1 MHKATISA
9 RSGRKSGGCTAFEK
23 HAKPDAESD
32 DFGAVWTQVRRLL
45 RLLEACDFWMDT
57 VGYSGWIQLDTE
69 GGYSGIQ
76 WERGPGAGDT
86 VGGRGLAW
94 IQWDTVGGYSGWIQL
109 DTVGE
114 GARGRGH

>member
-1 MHKATISA
+1 MKRAKADA
-9 RSGRKSGGCTAFEK
+9 KSG
-23 HAKPDAESD
+23 
-32 DFGAVWTQVRRLL
+32 DFGAVWTQVRKLL

-69 GGYSGIQ
+69 GGYNGIQ